1 MRLAVV
7 AACLAG
13 GIVFLALATLAGAQT
28 VISDLAP
35 FAEIYIVGMVAIVAL
50 QSALI
55 AGLVVQSVARRRSE
69 QALRE
74 SESRFRVAAKEN
86 QDLAGRLINAQ
97 EEERTRIA
105 RDLHDD
111 VSQQLAGLGILLSGL
126 RTRVARLGGE
136 PEIEW
141 TVMTLRDRTTSLA
154 EAIRTLSHELHPSVL
169 QHAGLRA
176 TLRRQCAEVEEL
188 HRQGVTFSA
197 DGDLDSLGPE
207 VALCL
212 FRVTQEALNNAVRH
226 ARAGAISV
234 QLRRTDGVVEL
245 DVIDDGVGF
254 AAGERGRRGL
264 GLRSIDERVRLTGG
278 SVHVESV
285 PGQGTQLR
293 VRIPWAA
300 PQAELVR
307 TA

>member
-1 MRLAVV
+1 MRLVA
-7 AACLAG
+7 AACLTG
-13 GIVFLALATLAGAQT
+13 GIVFLAVATIPAAQT

-35 FAEIYIVGMVAIVAL
+35 FADIYIVGMVAIVAL

-55 AGLVVQSVARRRSE
+55 AGLVVQSVRRRRTE

-126 RTRVARLGGE
+126 RARVARLDAE

-141 TVMTLRDRTTSLA
+141 TVMTLQDRTRVLA

-169 QHAGLRA
+169 QHAGLSA

-197 DGDLDSLGPE
+197 EGDLDSLDPE

-234 QLRRTDGVVEL
+234 RLRRADRVVEL

-254 AAGERGRRGL
+254 AAEERGRRGL

-278 SVHVESV
+278 SAHVESR
-285 PGQGTQLR
+285 PGQGTKLR
-293 VRIPWAA
+293 VRIPWVA
-300 PQAELVR
+300 PRAELVR

>member
-28 VISDLAP
+28 VISDFAP

-55 AGLVVQSVARRRSE
+55 AGLVVQSVGRRRTE

-126 RTRVARLGGE
+126 RARVARLDAE

-169 QHAGLRA
+169 QHAGLSA

-197 DGDLDSLGPE
+197 EGDLDSLGPE
-207 VALCL
+207 VSLCL

-234 QLRRTDGVVEL
+234 RLRRADGVVEL

-278 SVHVESV
+278 SVHVESR

>member
-28 VISDLAP
+28 VVSDFAP

-55 AGLVVQSVARRRSE
+55 AGLVVQCVGRRRTE
-69 QALRE
+69 QSLRE

-111 VSQQLAGLGILLSGL
+111 VSQQLAALGILLSGL
-126 RTRVARLGGE
+126 RTRVARLGE

-169 QHAGLRA
+169 QHAGLGA
-176 TLRRQCAEVEEL
+176 TLRRQCAEVL
-188 HRQGVTFSA
+188 T
-197 DGDLDSLGPE
+197 
-207 VALCL
+207 LCL

-226 ARAGAISV
+226 AGAGAISV

-278 SVHVESV
+278 SVHVESR

-293 VRIPWAA
+293 VRIPWTA